1 MILGHPVATATTFTI
16 HGVPQPQGS
25 LTRNAHGPGMHSAN
39 PHLKPWRQDLVD
51 AAMKAWGDRDPI
63 TGPVEVVATFT
74 FPRPAYHYGTGRNLG
89 TLKPSAPL
97 AHTAKP
103 DLDKLQRALGDA
115 LTLAGV
121 LRDDSLI
128 CSWAVSKIYGDHPGA
143 HISLVLLNP
152 I

>member
-1 MILGHPVATATTFTI
+1 VILGHPVATVATFTV
-16 HGVPQPQGS
+16 HGIPQPQGS
-25 LTRNAHGPGMHSAN
+25 LVRNSAN
-39 PHLKPWRQDLVD
+39 PGLKPWRQDLVD
-51 AAMKAWGDRDPI
+51 VATEAWADRDPL

-74 FPRPAYHYGTGRNLG
+74 FPRLRSHYGTGRNSG

-97 AHTAKP
+97 AHTTKP

-128 CSWAVSKIYGDHPGA
+128 CSWVVSKTYGQTPGA

-152 I
+152 L